1 MTLDEN
7 HPPAPDVAPKERPI
21 GIRERF
27 FKNTETVLLLILAMF
42 GLALAW
48 GNSAN
53 DVGVD
58 FYQFWVV
65 GQSVNHPGINNVYS
79 DDARQLLGAEFFEKA
94 QSVGNPRQTTAA
106 KYRQKLETY
115 SSPFLY
121 VLFGLFSTGNYETDF
136 RNYRLLMLACLA
148 AGIVILCRLL
158 NHSPGSTLGAIAIF
172 SAWFEPF
179 ASDLRVGNVNSLQL
193 AALAVYLWAV
203 MRMQWC
209 YRDVLGGALIGL
221 MVAFKPNLVFVAGM
235 LAVYWIVSRQI
246 RRLWF
251 HSIGA
256 VVGVAVAISFA
267 AASFRSLHCWTDW
280 LSALH
285 SLPGAIITVDLGN
298 FSPAQI
304 LNESFG
310 INIEIPLAIIF
321 GGLAVAVM
329 WIRQRNVSR
338 ERGAMPA
345 PDEFPEMFAVSI
357 GCLLVV
363 LMARLAWLHYYVLT
377 IPAFLFLLRPAGV
390 SSSAA
395 GFIARRFLTVLALLA
410 FATGPILCIGIPLTA
425 RGQGVLAVCAAL
437 LLFFALAIFSR
448 CGKTP
453 ATGTTDG

>member
-1 MTLDEN
+1 M
-7 HPPAPDVAPKERPI
+7 A
-21 GIRERF
+21 
-27 FKNTETVLLLILAMF
+27 
-42 GLALAW
+42 
-48 GNSAN
+48 
-53 DVGVD
+53 
-58 FYQFWVV
+58 
-65 GQSVNHPGINNVYS
+65 
-79 DDARQLLGAEFFEKA
+79 
-94 QSVGNPRQTTAA
+94 AA

-136 RNYRLLMLACLA
+136 RNYRLLLLACLA

-179 ASDLRVGNVNSLQL
+179 ASDLRVGNVNGLQF
-193 AALAVYLWAV
+193 AALAAYLWV
-203 MRMQWC
+203 VTRMRWR

-235 LAVYWIVSRQI
+235 LVVCWVLNRQT
-246 RRLWF
+246 RRLLF
-251 HSIGA
+251 HAAGA
-256 VVGVAVAISFA
+256 AVGGVVVLLITAPG
-267 AASFRSLHCWTDW
+267 FRSLHCWTDR
-280 LSALH
+280 LSALY
-285 SLPGAIITVDLGN
+285 SLPDAIITVDLGN

-310 INIEIPLAIIF
+310 INTGIPLAIIF

-377 IPAFLFLLRPAGV
+377 IPALLFLLRPDGV
-390 SSSAA
+390 SSSDG
-395 GFIARRFLTVLALLA
+395 GFVARRFLPVLALLA
-410 FATGPILCIGIPLTA
+410 FATGPILCIGIPLTT

-437 LLFFALAIFSR
+437 LLFFALAIFPR
-448 CGKTP
+448 RGNTP